1 MAEVHGSC
9 DERFAGVRDALAQQ
23 LDGDE
28 LGASV
33 AVDLDGET
41 VVDVWGGYRDAE
53 RTTPWTQ
60 DTIVN
65 VWSTTK
71 CVLNLAALMLVE
83 RGDLDVHA
91 PVGNYWPEFSAKGKK
106 DVEVRHLMSHTS
118 GVSGWEQPFSVR
130 DMYDWETACE
140 RLAQQRPWWEP
151 GTAAGYHAATQ
162 GFLVGELIRRITNK
176 TFRRSSPTRSPGR
189 WVRTS
194 RWVPGSGTSTGSRR
208 WSRRRGPRSAGD
220 PDPASIAI
228 RTFTAPVMS
237 VKATTT
243 PEWRAADLG
252 ALNGHSNARGVLDV
266 LRVLSLGG
274 EAGGVRL
281 LSEKTID
288 LVFDQQADGVDL
300 VLEAPFRWGIG
311 YCLGVAGGAVRPGR
325 PHLLLGRLGWLDG
338 RDGPRPAADD
348 HVRDERDGAGD
359 PRLGAQRGLHPRGLR
374 RPGLSQ
380 ALLRRDRLVG
390 GLARGRDRTRPARAC
405 RCPRC
410 RSRAA
415 RAPAT
420 AASTRRGR
428 RAAT

>member
-1 MAEVHGSC
+1 MAEVHGTC
-9 DERFAGVRDALAQQ
+9 DERFAGVRDALARH
-23 LDGDE
+23 LDADE

-41 VVDVWGGYRDAE
+41 VVDLWGGYRDAE

-162 GFLVGELIRRITNK
+162 GFLVGEVVRRITNK
-176 TFRRSSPTRSPGR
+176 TFATFVADEIAGPLGADIQVGARERDVDRIAPLVAPP
-189 WVRTS
+189 RTE
-194 RWVPGSGTSTGSRR
+194 P
-208 WSRRRGPRSAGD
+208 AGD
-220 PDPASIAI
+220 PDPSSIAV

-281 LSEKTID
+281 LSDKTID
-288 LVFDQQADGVDL
+288 LVFDRQADGEDL
-300 VLEAPFRWGIG
+300 VLEAPFRWGTG
-311 YCLGVAGGAVRPGR
+311 YCLGSPVVPYVPAGRTFYWGGWGGSMAVMDLDRRLTITYAMNAMAPGI
-325 PHLLLGRLGWLDG
+325 LGSARSEAYIRAVYD
-338 RDGPRPAADD
+338 
-348 HVRDERDGAGD
+348 
-359 PRLGAQRGLHPRGLR
+359 
-374 RPGLSQ
+374 
-380 ALLRRDRLVG
+380 AL
-390 GLARGRDRTRPARAC
+390 
-405 RCPRC
+405 
-410 RSRAA
+410 
-415 RAPAT
+415 
-420 AASTRRGR
+420 
-428 RAAT
+428 